1 LIVFYLII
9 FIYCFSILYLAVNFS
24 ITENDTSS
32 KKQNKTVS
40 ILIPFK
46 NEAHNLKSLLNNLIN
61 QNYPKEK
68 LEIIFIDD
76 NSTDAGN
83 EIIKNFTQK
92 YKYIKSTLSKE
103 QGKKNAL
110 KLGVQQ
116 STAEIII
123 HTDADVSLNK
133 NWVNSIVNN
142 FNDEKTLLSFG
153 SVVFEYNSFF
163 AKLQSLELISLSG
176 IAASTAI
183 IKHPILISG
192 ANLAYRKHLKQ
203 TFVESI
209 NNIASGDD
217 MFFLEKVKKKYPNSI
232 KYIKDTNNI
241 VKTNTARNI
250 KSLINQRI
258 RWAGKTRKM
267 KDLEI
272 ILTGLLSFLSN
283 SSIIII
289 SISYVWNNN
298 IILILSAVI
307 IKFFTEFMALFIY
320 SKHFNQR
327 ELIVFFPIL
336 FFIYPV
342 YIISIASFSLFLKPR
357 WK

>member
-9 FIYCFSILYLAVNFS
+9 FIYCFSILYFAVSFS
-24 ITENDTSS
+24 ITKNDTYS
-32 KKQNKTVS
+32 KKQDKTVS

-61 QNYPKEK
+61 QSYPKEN

-83 EIIKNFTQK
+83 EIIKKFTQK
-92 YKYIKSTLSKE
+92 YQYIKCVFSKE

-133 NWVNSIVNN
+133 NWVNSIVNS
-142 FNDEKTLLSFG
+142 FSDEKTLLSFG
-153 SVVFEYNSFF
+153 SVVFEHNSFF

-176 IAASTAI
+176 IAASTAM

-192 ANLAYRKHLKQ
+192 ANLAYRKQLKQ

-217 MFFLEKVKKKYPNSI
+217 MFFLEKVKKEYPNSI

-241 VKTNTARNI
+241 VKTNAEKNI

-258 RWAGKTRKM
+258 RWAGKTKKM
-267 KDLEI
+267 KDIEI

-283 SSIIII
+283 ISIVII
-289 SISYVWNNN
+289 SISYVYSNN
-298 IILILSAVI
+298 IFFILSAVI
-307 IKFFTEFMALFIY
+307 IKFFTEFIALFIY
-320 SKHFNQR
+320 SKHFNQQ
-327 ELIVFFPIL
+327 ELIALFPIL
-336 FFIYPV
+336 FFIYPI
-342 YIISIASFSLFLKPR
+342 YIISIASFSLFLKPK